1 MTPTVARWMRDEGM
15 TAKAE
20 FVTPWGVCD
29 LVGLRFNAQNVARRI
44 QLGQTRPVTSIT
56 RAMILLQIPDVE
68 SGRSI
73 TVEKLLRRWTTCVP
87 EEAVRKETERLIAD
101 RFVILTSKVRL
112 QKING
117 WTPLHDR
124 LIAVELKLSRVEQA
138 MRQALNNLAFADES
152 YVALP
157 TDIARRVVHTPSRW
171 STFFSAGVGLLSVT
185 HRRCQVLIAPKK
197 TEQWKDKPAQLYCVE
212 KFWRSRFKGNSA

>member
-1 MTPTVARWMRDEGM
+1 MTPTVARWMRAEGL

-20 FVTPWGVCD
+20 FVTPWGACD
-29 LVGLRFNAQNVARRI
+29 LVGLRFNSQNVARRI
-44 QLGQTRPVTSIT
+44 QLKQTRPVTSIT

-68 SGRSI
+68 TGRSL
-73 TVEKLLRRWTTCVP
+73 TFEKLLRRWTGWVP

-101 RFVILTSKVRL
+101 RFVILSSKTRL

-117 WTPLHDR
+117 WMPLQDR
-124 LIAVELKLSRVEQA
+124 LIAVELKLSRVEEA

-157 TDIARRVVHTPSRW
+157 ADNAKRVESTPSRW

-185 HRRCQVLIAPKK
+185 HSRCQVMIAPKK
-197 TEQWKDKPAQLYCVE
+197 TEQWRDKAAQLYCVE
-212 KFWRSRFKGNSA
+212 KFWRSQVKGN